1 MFKRIKEKL
10 IKWFKEYCEVI
21 EENHIILSD
30 HDIYNIINEELAKSK
45 QKEN

>member
-21 EENHIILSD
+21 EEKHIILSE
-30 HDIYNIINEELAKSK
+30 HDDYNIIKEELAKSK
-45 QKEN
+45 QEEK